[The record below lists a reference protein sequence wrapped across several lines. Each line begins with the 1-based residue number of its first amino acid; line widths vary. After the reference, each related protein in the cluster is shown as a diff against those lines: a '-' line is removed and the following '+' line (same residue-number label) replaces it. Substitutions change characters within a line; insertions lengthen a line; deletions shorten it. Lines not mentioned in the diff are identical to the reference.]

1 MHTVVTSAGILA
13 PTHCARHWWWQR
25 ATRLSNIVLF
35 GTPRRQLWRH
45 AQRQTSS
52 GRWHFRP
59 IMSDW
64 SSCLASWLGMTF
76 VLWVSIYFFFFFCSN
91 GNRTNDSAFKM
102 RFPMPRDEKRFLGR
116 AHKHP
121 TQGNRTWHGGRMSRN
136 LNVLWQVQ
144 VALSD
149 WRGWPMEGNAT
160 NLTDLSNVRYL
171 SLCKKRHP
179 QQSNKRSSK
188 DEPSTIEK

>member
-1 MHTVVTSAGILA
+1 MHTVVTNADMLA
-13 PTHCARHWWWQR
+13 PTTLRPPLMVTKSNTIIKYCAVWNTPTAALTTR
-25 ATRLSNIVLF
+25 ATAN
-35 GTPRRQLWRH
+35 Q
-45 AQRQTSS
+45 QRQVTFSAHNERLIFMSS
-52 GRWHFRP
+52 V
-59 IMSDW
+59 
-64 SSCLASWLGMTF
+64 LAWDDIC
-76 VLWVSIYFFFFFCSN
+76 VVSFHIFFFFFCSN

-149 WRGWPMEGNAT
+149 
-160 NLTDLSNVRYL
+160 
-171 SLCKKRHP
+171 
-179 QQSNKRSSK
+179 
-188 DEPSTIEK
+188 